1 MHSDDFPFDVII
13 ANDNICT
20 LASNYVQTMEEEK
33 LLGFANDYEDSVW
46 REKLFIEKIMDY
58 LPLSALTAEERSKC
72 QQKHFT
78 LTKRAVNNLRCCA
91 NSTRDSSGEMG
102 EILLYG
108 IMQYYFHAAE
118 SVPKIFYKQNRNN
131 LVTGADSIH
140 IVVEDNDFSFW
151 LGEAKFYEDIKQAM
165 SRAVSSVKDMLD
177 KEKLSKE
184 KSYISGLHELRSC
197 PSLSKYLPEIEN
209 ILSGY
214 SSVDNFRKK
223 LHIPILL
230 VCEDEEVKKA
240 QELNE
245 ELRQKLRNNYI
256 QSALEFFEKLKL
268 SLVEA
273 MQLCK
278 GVKFHLILFPVPDI
292 KKLNTEFADIKN
304 FFTRHA

>member
-1 MHSDDFPFDVII
+1 MLSEDFPFDVII
-13 ANDNICT
+13 ANEHLCS
-20 LASNYVQTMEEEK
+20 LAAEHVQTMEEER

-46 REKLFIEKIMDY
+46 REKLFIKKIMDY
-58 LPLSALTAEERSKC
+58 LPLCALTAEERAKC
-72 QQKHFT
+72 QQNRFT
-78 LTKRAVNNLRCCA
+78 STTRAVNNLRSCE
-91 NSTRDSSGEMG
+91 NNTRDSSGEMG

-140 IVVEDNDFSFW
+140 IVVEGNDFSFW

-209 ILSGY
+209 MLSGY

-223 LHIPILL
+223 LHVPILL

-245 ELRQKLRNNYI
+245 ELRQKLRSNYI

-268 SLVEA
+268 SLAEA

-278 GVKFHLILFPVPDI
+278 GVKFHLILFPVHDI

-304 FFTRHA
+304 FFSRYA